1 MLSGTTSLLGKT
13 ASQNYRLRSL
23 NLQMQDL
30 QRQLSSQ
37 KKHASLT
44 GFDTKAFRIQ
54 DLRATSDR
62 LGTYQNN
69 IDRVKTRVEL
79 TLDSVTQIR
88 DIAAEVEDSILI
100 QTREGEIDIERVNTI
115 ADVNLRFLQDLLN
128 TQDGTRN
135 ILAGTDSQTPP
146 FESFTNLANNFDNEV
161 ANWLDGTQTM
171 SDLMNNVENFTDTEL
186 GMSASLSS
194 AGSVSTKIDDQVS
207 VDFSVLANEE
217 GFRNIIK
224 GLALTRAAQFP
235 DEAVDVGTESEFHQI
250 LNRATEYIRTGMD
263 QLEDINARVSSE
275 LNLILG
281 VEENNKRDFN
291 LAENLIAE
299 EEQIDTAEV
308 IVNIQ
313 NLETQLT
320 ASYEVTRLTSQMSL
334 VNFL

>member
-1 MLSGTTSLLGKT
+1 MVSGTTSLIGRT
-13 ASQNYRLRSL
+13 ASQNLRLRNL
-23 NLQMQDL
+23 NLQLQDL

-37 KKHASLT
+37 KKHASFT
-44 GFDTKAFRIQ
+44 GFDTEAFRIQ

-62 LGTYQNN
+62 ISVYQNN

-100 QTREGEIDIERVNTI
+100 QTREGEVDIERINTI
-115 ADVNLRFLQDLLN
+115 ADANLRFLQDLLN

-146 FESFTNLANNFDNEV
+146 FESFTNLINNFDNEISD
-161 ANWLDGTQTM
+161 WLDGTQTVN
-171 SDLMNNVENFTDTEL
+171 DLFTNVENFTDTDL
-186 GMSASLSS
+186 GLSASLSS
-194 AGSVSTKIDDQVS
+194 AGSVSTRIDEQVT

-217 GFRNIIK
+217 GFKNIIK
-224 GLALTRAAQFP
+224 GLALAQAVQFP
-235 DEAVDVGTESEFHQI
+235 DEAVDIGTESEFHQI
-250 LNRATEYIRTGMD
+250 LNQSVDYIRTGVD
-263 QLEDINARVSSE
+263 QLQDINARVSSE

-281 VEENNKRDFN
+281 VEENNARDFN
-291 LAENLIAE
+291 LAEGLIAE
-299 EEQIDTAEV
+299 KEQIDTAEA

-320 ASYEVTRLTSQMSL
+320 ASYEVTRLTSELSL